1 MTDQE
6 NRNAAENVIQGPW
19 PKSKRRV
26 KVPDK
31 DIVEM
36 QENVAFA
43 DHLTE
48 TLMVQMIHTISENGY
63 NVSEKSF
70 IGSMGFII
78 ETVKASLYKEM
89 GLKHPMTRMMDVLT
103 AVSDDDENH
112 PVTEVNIEDIELIA
126 DILEKDGD
134 DDGPE
139 LA

>member
-6 NRNAAENVIQGPW
+6 NGNAAENVIQGPW
-19 PKSKRRV
+19 PKTRRKV
-26 KVPDK
+26 KLPDK
-31 DIVEM
+31 DVIAL
-36 QENVAFA
+36 QEDVAFA

-48 TLMVQMIHTISENGY
+48 QLMIQMIHTIGENGY
-63 NVSEKSF
+63 NVTENSF

>member
-1 MTDQE
+1 MSGE
-6 NRNAAENVIQGPW
+6 NDKPSAEIIQGPW
-19 PKSKRRV
+19 GKSKRKV
-26 KVPDK
+26 KLPDK

-48 TLMVQMIHTISENGY
+48 TLMVQMIHTIGENGY
-63 NVSEKSF
+63 NVTEKSF

-89 GLKHPMTRMMDVLT
+89 GLKHPMTRMMDILT
-103 AVSDDDENH
+103 AISDDEDH
-112 PVTEVNIEDIELIA
+112 PVTEVNIEEIEFLA
-126 DILEKDGD
+126 NILEKESD
-134 DDGPE
+134 DDGPD

>member
-1 MTDQE
+1 MSEE
-6 NRNAAENVIQGPW
+6 NEKLSAEIIQGPW
-19 PKSKRRV
+19 PKTKRKV
-26 KVPDK
+26 KLPDK
-31 DIVEM
+31 DVIAL
-36 QENVAFA
+36 QENIAFA

-48 TLMVQMIHTISENGY
+48 QLMVQMIHTIGENGY

-89 GLKHPMTRMMDVLT
+89 GLKHPLSRMMDVLT
-103 AVSDDDENH
+103 AISDDEDH
-112 PVTEVNIEDIELIA
+112 PMTEVDIEEIEYIA
-126 DILEKDGD
+126 DMLEKEDN

>member
-1 MTDQE
+1 MSGKNDKPS
-6 NRNAAENVIQGPW
+6 AEIIQGPW
-19 PKSKRRV
+19 PKTRR
-26 KVPDK
+26 KIKLPDK

-48 TLMVQMIHTISENGY
+48 TLMVQMIHTIGENGY

-89 GLKHPMTRMMDVLT
+89 GLKHPMTRMMDILT
-103 AVSDDDENH
+103 AVSDEDH

-126 DILEKDGD
+126 DILEKEGD

>member
-1 MTDQE
+1 MSEE
-6 NRNAAENVIQGPW
+6 NEKLSAEIIQGPW
-19 PKSKRRV
+19 PKTKRKV
-26 KVPDK
+26 KLPDK
-31 DIVEM
+31 DVIAL
-36 QENVAFA
+36 QENIAFA

-48 TLMVQMIHTISENGY
+48 QLMIQMIHTIGENGY

-89 GLKHPMTRMMDVLT
+89 GLKHPLSRMMDVLT
-103 AVSDDDENH
+103 AISDDEDH
-112 PVTEVNIEDIELIA
+112 PMTEVDIEEIEYIA
-126 DILEKDGD
+126 DMLEKEDN

>member
-1 MTDQE
+1 MSEE
-6 NRNAAENVIQGPW
+6 NEKLSAEIIQGPW
-19 PKSKRRV
+19 PKTKRKV
-26 KVPDK
+26 KLPDK
-31 DIVEM
+31 DVIAL
-36 QENVAFA
+36 QENIAFA

-48 TLMVQMIHTISENGY
+48 QLMIQMIHTIGENGY

-89 GLKHPMTRMMDVLT
+89 GLKHPLSRMMDILT
-103 AVSDDDENH
+103 AISDDEDH
-112 PVTEVNIEDIELIA
+112 PMTEVDIEEIEYIA
-126 DILEKDGD
+126 DMLEKEDN

>member
-1 MTDQE
+1 MSGE
-6 NRNAAENVIQGPW
+6 NDKPSAKIIQGPW

-36 QENVAFA
+36 HENVAFA

>member
-1 MTDQE
+1 
-6 NRNAAENVIQGPW
+6 
-19 PKSKRRV
+19 
-26 KVPDK
+26 
-31 DIVEM
+31 
-36 QENVAFA
+36 
-43 DHLTE
+43 
-48 TLMVQMIHTISENGY
+48 MVQMIHTIGENGY

-89 GLKHPMTRMMDVLT
+89 GLKHPMTRMMDILT
-103 AVSDDDENH
+103 AVSDEDH

-126 DILEKDGD
+126 DILEKEGD

>member
-1 MTDQE
+1 MSGE
-6 NRNAAENVIQGPW
+6 NKTPSAEIIQGPW
-19 PKSKRRV
+19 PKTRRKV
-26 KVPDK
+26 KLPDK
-31 DIVEM
+31 DVVEM
-36 QENVAFA
+36 QENIAFA

-48 TLMVQMIHTISENGY
+48 TLMVQMIHTIGENGY

-89 GLKHPMTRMMDVLT
+89 GLKHPLSRMMDVLT
-103 AVSDDDENH
+103 AISDDEDH
-112 PVTEVNIEDIELIA
+112 PMTEVDIEEIEYIA
-126 DILEKDGD
+126 DMLEKEDN